1 MSRSGRHQFVAPGDE
16 CSSRC
21 GRRVLSRWHG
31 IFPHGPMAPTLGIV
45 DHPII
50 RARRDDLLRPSRG
63 TLDLNYK
70 EFIRGLDA

>member
-1 MSRSGRHQFVAPGDE
+1 MSRPGRHQFVAPEMSALRDADVAFRAGLQ
-16 CSSRC
+16 RF
-21 GRRVLSRWHG
+21 GR
-31 IFPHGPMAPTLGIV
+31 GPMAPTLGIV

-70 EFIRGLDA
+70 ECMLGLDV